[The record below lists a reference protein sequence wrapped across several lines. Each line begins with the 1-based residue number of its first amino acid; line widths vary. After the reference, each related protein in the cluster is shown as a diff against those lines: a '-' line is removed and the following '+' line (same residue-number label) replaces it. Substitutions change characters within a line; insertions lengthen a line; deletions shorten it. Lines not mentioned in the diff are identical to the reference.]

1 MKYIKKKGKG
11 FLEISKYYLR
21 IRVKW
26 GQNGGKL
33 SNIDKNVV
41 LPLNNGRNAT
51 RCQFACLS
59 YIPFINYEL
68 VLPIIIIVGKI

>member
-1 MKYIKKKGKG
+1 MKYIIKGKG

-26 GQNGGKL
+26 GQNGEKL
-33 SNIDKNVV
+33 SKLTKNAV
-41 LPLNNGRNAT
+41 LPSNNGRNAI

-59 YIPFINYEL
+59 YPPIINYEL
-68 VLPIIIIVGKI
+68 VLTIIIIVGKI